1 MRRRNKNLSESHR
14 RMRMSSTL
22 QMILRALVLGLV
34 SAVPAYAET
43 LTWQASVRE
52 SAANNA
58 ELRAARANL
67 DAAGYNASAAY
78 GGLYPQVSA
87 GVGYTDTSGTTS
99 SGSSTIGSTTYV
111 GKTYNA
117 SVSASQNLFAGFR
130 DSARIDQGAANRDVA
145 AASLAL
151 AKARVSQAL
160 KSAFAGLKFAQ
171 DSVTLAA
178 SIVQRQEENVRL
190 VELRFESG
198 RENKGSMLLTR
209 ASLAQARLSQLQ
221 AGQALVTARARF
233 AQALGRSDAGELEV
247 RGDVP
252 TVEPAQ
258 TPDFRRIALQA
269 PDYFQASAQEKSASA
284 GVTLA
289 RAGLYPS
296 LDLSG
301 SVGHLGSD
309 WFPEDERRSVGLNL
323 TVPIFSG
330 GRDYYTTRGAA
341 ASLDAASSNKQTI
354 ERQLLVNLNQAY
366 AGYVQAVEQLKV
378 NQAFLDAAQVRAEIA
393 RSQYNNGLISFND
406 WNLIETDLIQRQ
418 TSYLQSQRDR
428 IVTEASWEQAQG
440 KGVIP

>member
-1 MRRRNKNLSESHR
+1 MKNKNRTFLC
-14 RMRMSSTL
+14 TL
-22 QMILRALVLGLV
+22 LLGLAW
-34 SAVPAYAET
+34 SVPLHAET
-43 LTWQASVRE
+43 LTWNACVQEAEAS
-52 SAANNA
+52 NA
-58 ELRAARANL
+58 DLRTAQANL
-67 DAAGYNASAAY
+67 QAADYNASAAY

-87 GVGYTDTSGTTS
+87 GVGYTDTSGTIS

-111 GKTYNA
+111 GKSYNA
-117 SVSASQNLFAGFR
+117 SVSASQNLFAGFK
-130 DSARIDQGAANRDVA
+130 DSARIEQGAANRDVA
-145 AASLAL
+145 AASLTL

-160 KSAFAGLKFAQ
+160 KSAFAALKFAQ

-198 RENKGSMLLTR
+198 NENKGSMLLTR

-221 AGQALVTARARF
+221 ANQALVTARAQL
-233 AQALGRSDAGELEV
+233 AQALGRSESDELGV
-247 RGDVP
+247 SGDVP
-252 TVEPAQ
+252 LVEPAE
-258 TPDFRRIALQA
+258 TPDFRGIALKT

-289 RAGLYPS
+289 RAGFYPS

-301 SVGHLGSD
+301 SFGRLGSD
-309 WFPEDERRSVGLNL
+309 WFPQDERRSVGLNL

-341 ASLDAASSNKQTI
+341 ASLDAASSSKQTV
-354 ERQLLVNLNQAY
+354 ERQLLVNLKQAY
-366 AGYVQAVEQLKV
+366 ANYVQAVEQLKV

-393 RSQYNNGLISFND
+393 RSQYNNGLISFSD
-406 WNLIETDLIQRQ
+406 WNLIENDLIQSQ
-418 TSYLQSQRDR
+418 TAYVQSQRDR
-428 IVTEASWEQAQG
+428 IVAEASWEQAQG

>member
-1 MRRRNKNLSESHR
+1 MHTAPGLNRKNRTFLC
-14 RMRMSSTL
+14 M
-22 QMILRALVLGLV
+22 LVLGL
-34 SAVPAYAET
+34 ALPAPAHAET
-43 LTWQASVRE
+43 LTW
-52 SAANNA
+52 SATVQEAETNNA
-58 ELRAARANL
+58 DLRTALANL
-67 DAAGYNASAAY
+67 QAAGYNASAAY

-87 GVGYTDTSGTTS
+87 GVGYTDTSGTIS
-99 SGSSTIGSTTYV
+99 SGSGSLGSTTYV
-111 GKTYNA
+111 GKAYNA

-130 DSARIDQGAANRDVA
+130 DSARIEQGAANREVA

-160 KSAFAGLKFAQ
+160 KSAFAGLQFAQ
-171 DSVTLAA
+171 NSVTLAA

-221 AGQALVTARARF
+221 AAQALVTARAQL
-233 AQALGRSDAGELEV
+233 AQVLGRSEAAELAV
-247 RGDVP
+247 SGDVP
-252 TVEPAQ
+252 TAEPAQ
-258 TPDFRRIALQA
+258 TPDFHRIAVQA
-269 PDYFQASAQEKSASA
+269 PDYVQASAQEKSASA

-301 SVGHLGSD
+301 SVGRLGSD
-309 WFPEDERRSVGLNL
+309 WFPQDERRSVGLNL

-330 GRDYYTTRGAA
+330 GRDYYTARGAV
-341 ASLDAASSNKQTI
+341 ASLDAASSNKQTV
-354 ERQLLVNLNQAY
+354 ESAVLVNLKQAY
-366 AGYVQAVEQLKV
+366 ANYVQAVEQLKV
-378 NQAFLDAAQVRAEIA
+378 SQAFLDAAQVRAEIA

-428 IVTEASWEQAQG
+428 IVAEASWEQAQG

>member
-1 MRRRNKNLSESHR
+1 
-14 RMRMSSTL
+14 MRMSSTL
-22 QMILRALVLGLV
+22 QMIFRALILGLV
-34 SAVPAYAET
+34 FAIPAYAET
-43 LTWQASVRE
+43 LTWQASVQE
-52 SAANNA
+52 SSANNA
-58 ELRAARANL
+58 DLRAAQANL

-87 GVGYTDTSGTTS
+87 GVGYTDTSGTIS
-99 SGSSTIGSTTYV
+99 SGSTTLGSTTYV
-111 GKTYNA
+111 GKSYNA

-130 DSARIDQGAANRDVA
+130 DSARIEQGAANREVA

-178 SIVQRQEENVRL
+178 SIVRRQEENVRL

-221 AGQALVTARARF
+221 AAQALVTARAQL
-233 AQALGRSDAGELEV
+233 AQVLGRGDAGEFEV

-252 TVEPAQ
+252 TAEPAQ
-258 TPDFRRIALQA
+258 TPDFHRIALQA

-289 RAGLYPS
+289 RAGFYPS

-309 WFPEDERRSVGLNL
+309 WFPQDDRRSVGLNL

-341 ASLDAASSNKQTI
+341 ASLDAASSNKQTV
-354 ERQLLVNLNQAY
+354 ERQLLVSLKQAY

-428 IVTEASWEQAQG
+428 IVAEASWEQAQG